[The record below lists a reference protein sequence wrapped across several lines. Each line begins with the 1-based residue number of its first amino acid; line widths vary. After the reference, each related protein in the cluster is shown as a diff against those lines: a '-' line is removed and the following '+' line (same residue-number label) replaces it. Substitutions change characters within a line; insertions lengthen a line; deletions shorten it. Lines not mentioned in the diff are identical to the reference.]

1 MKKLSVFYNENQ
13 SVPAHIQLA
22 SPSPGKPRLVVE
34 GWLKEGRPVQIR
46 SDFLPVTRDDFKL
59 AHFPDFVDGILNC
72 TEENGFGTK
81 HKEVAAALPWTTG
94 SFYAAAKHA
103 YLNRTVT
110 CSPTSGFHHA
120 EYANAQG
127 FCTFNGLIVSAM
139 KLKQE
144 FPEIR
149 IGIVDCDHHYGNGTD
164 NLLIE
169 KKLTPYIDHYT
180 FGGREAN
187 HYHWAGGPDADAWI
201 DSLPSILEEFNR
213 CDLIF
218 YQAGADPHAS
228 DPYGGALS
236 DAQLAK
242 RDQIVL
248 TTFAKKKV
256 PVCWN
261 FAGGYQTP
269 ISKVLSI
276 HNKTLDAALQALE
289 LY

>member
-1 MKKLSVFYNENQ
+1 MKKLAVFYNENQ
-13 SVPAHIQLA
+13 SVPAHIQLT

-34 GWLKEGRPVQIR
+34 GWVKENRAIDIH
-46 SDFLPVTRDDFKL
+46 SDFSPVTREDLKL
-59 AHFPDFVDGILNC
+59 AHFPLFVDGILDC
-72 TEENGFGTK
+72 WESNGFGTK
-81 HKEVAAALPWTTG
+81 HPEVAAALPWTTG
-94 SFYAAAKHA
+94 SFYAAAKYA
-103 YLNRTVT
+103 YLNRTIT

-164 NLLIE
+164 NLIVE
-169 KKLTPYIDHYT
+169 KKIDYITHYT
-180 FGGREAN
+180 FGGEESN
-187 HYHWAGGPDADAWI
+187 HYNWGGGSEAADWT
-201 DSLPSILEEFNR
+201 SRLPSILERFQN

-228 DPYGGALS
+228 DPFGGALS
-236 DAQLAK
+236 DEQLAK

-248 TTFAKKKV
+248 GFFAQKKI
-256 PVCWN
+256 PLSWN
-261 FAGGYQTP
+261 FAGGYQSP

-276 HNKTLDAALQALE
+276 HNATLDAALQVIDQ
-289 LY
+289 Y